1 MCKRRRFAGVTLL
14 LLALSQPALGEEVKT
29 TLPVVTEGVLANGLQ
44 YTLAPIKSD
53 AGRIDVRLSVEAGS
67 LDETN
72 DQSGV
77 AHMVEHMVFRASDA
91 WPEGVSTALAQQGW
105 SRGAN
110 YNAVTNYERT
120 QFMMSPPDGVKGLGL
135 ALQAL
140 AQMTAH
146 ARITQPD
153 LDDERKVIL
162 EEWRGKLGV
171 AARMNQQRIAALR
184 EGSRYPDRPT
194 IGQVASIEHTPATTL
209 QAFYQR
215 WYHPANMR
223 LLIIGDFEPEKVKA
237 LITQNFAGLPAIT
250 VPLRQDSDYNQQLKK
265 QLRVIHLQDSESG
278 GSQVSWVNRFDEK
291 QMQGTAGY
299 RDRLINQITLSVLTR
314 QLKRQQNALPD
325 SIGNIVARKS
335 ETGRSTVAFGLFV
348 DVMPGDYKL
357 GLETLIRERERLIR
371 FGLDADEVADVKSDL
386 LDAAT
391 RLAGKP
397 ENRTFTDWVQTLA
410 IAWQQQQPYVDSQQR
425 GVRALAEL
433 KTITSA
439 DINARLKKWL
449 QAPDQVV
456 QFSVPGRVVYSVPLP
471 SEIQRMVTQ
480 ISTESLTPTVM
491 VKTSALAPLPD
502 HDTSGKRTSVKNYP
516 AESVQEWQLSN
527 GDRVVWMKTAPA
539 KGRLWFEAQS
549 NAGYLG
555 YGLSAWQAQ
564 LATQLLRYGAPTGWN
579 EDDYRRWK
587 QDKDLSLSVSQQ
599 EYNLE
604 ILGNAPASELNT
616 LLHAYQLLH
625 TDNHIDPASIKN
637 SILTFARQQV
647 MQDSSLSSQRQKEV
661 TNLRYGRASFAMPD
675 EAQLSTLSAATLA
688 EQWKKISAAPVT
700 FFVMA
705 DLPENTLREAV
716 ERYLAGIK
724 RGVPLPAAPYV
735 ALPGHREKVS
745 QLNSEPKA
753 DVTLWSYSDEVWSPE
768 RAVQVS
774 IAENLVTRH
783 LKKVLRD
790 DARGIYNL
798 RFSTVLNDRTNR
810 IETELR
816 FSTSPERARE
826 LALLARQ
833 AFEHAQSQINDR
845 TVKEMKAS
853 FRRSQ
858 ALWQTYDFMTQRRL
872 ILSYRHFNNPG
883 YLSRVSS
890 LDNAITTDGVRA
902 MASRIYNPKNLVI
915 YTVLPQEK
923 K

>member
-1 MCKRRRFAGVTLL
+1 MCKRRRFAGVALL
-14 LLALSQPALGEEVKT
+14 LLALSQPALSEEVKT

-237 LITQNFAGLPAIT
+237 LIAQNFAGLPAIT

-371 FGLDADEVADVKSDL
+371 FGLDADEVARMKNELFDS
-386 LDAAT
+386 AQ
-391 RLAGKP
+391 RLEETP
-397 ENRTFTDWVQTLA
+397 ENRTFSEWVQMLA
-410 IAWQQQQPYVDSQQR
+410 ISWQQNQPYVGLQQR
-425 GVRALAEL
+425 RKLVQADL
-433 KTITSA
+433 KTISA
-439 DINARLKKWL
+439 SDINARLQKWL
-449 QAPDQVV
+449 QAPDQLV

-471 SEIQRMVTQ
+471 SEIQGMVTT
-480 ISTESLTPTVM
+480 ISNESLTPTVM
-491 VKTSALAPLPD
+491 EKASVLPSLPE
-502 HDTSGKRTSVKNYP
+502 HNTSGKRTSVKNYP
-516 AESVQEWQLSN
+516 A
-527 GDRVVWMKTAPA
+527 D
-539 KGRLWFEAQS
+539 
-549 NAGYLG
+549 
-555 YGLSAWQAQ
+555 
-564 LATQLLRYGAPTGWN
+564 
-579 EDDYRRWK
+579 
-587 QDKDLSLSVSQQ
+587 
-599 EYNLE
+599 
-604 ILGNAPASELNT
+604 
-616 LLHAYQLLH
+616 
-625 TDNHIDPASIKN
+625 
-637 SILTFARQQV
+637 
-647 MQDSSLSSQRQKEV
+647 
-661 TNLRYGRASFAMPD
+661 
-675 EAQLSTLSAATLA
+675 
-688 EQWKKISAAPVT
+688 
-700 FFVMA
+700 
-705 DLPENTLREAV
+705 
-716 ERYLAGIK
+716 
-724 RGVPLPAAPYV
+724 
-735 ALPGHREKVS
+735 
-745 QLNSEPKA
+745 
-753 DVTLWSYSDEVWSPE
+753 
-768 RAVQVS
+768 
-774 IAENLVTRH
+774 
-783 LKKVLRD
+783 
-790 DARGIYNL
+790 
-798 RFSTVLNDRTNR
+798 
-810 IETELR
+810 
-816 FSTSPERARE
+816 
-826 LALLARQ
+826 
-833 AFEHAQSQINDR
+833 
-845 TVKEMKAS
+845 
-853 FRRSQ
+853 
-858 ALWQTYDFMTQRRL
+858 
-872 ILSYRHFNNPG
+872 
-883 YLSRVSS
+883 
-890 LDNAITTDGVRA
+890 
-902 MASRIYNPKNLVI
+902 
-915 YTVLPQEK
+915 
-923 K
+923 

>member
-1 MCKRRRFAGVTLL
+1 MCKRRRFAGVVLL
-14 LLALSQPALGEEVKT
+14 LLALSQPALSEEVKT

-77 AHMVEHMVFRASDA
+77 AHMVEHMVFRASDT

-237 LITQNFAGLPAIT
+237 LIAQNFAGLPAIT

-371 FGLDADEVADVKSDL
+371 FGLDADEVARMKNELFDS
-386 LDAAT
+386 AQ
-391 RLAGKP
+391 RLEETP
-397 ENRTFTDWVQTLA
+397 ENRTFSEWVQMLA
-410 IAWQQQQPYVDSQQR
+410 ISWQQHQPYVGLQQR
-425 GVRALAEL
+425 RKLVQADL
-433 KTITSA
+433 KTISA
-439 DINARLKKWL
+439 SDINARLQKWL
-449 QAPDQVV
+449 QAPDQLV

-471 SEIQRMVTQ
+471 SEIQGMVTT
-480 ISTESLTPTVM
+480 IANESLTPTVM
-491 VKTSALAPLPD
+491 EKASVLPSLPE
-502 HDTSGKRTSVKNYP
+502 HNTSGKRTSVKNYP

-527 GDRVVWMKTAPA
+527 GDRVVWMKTPLA
-539 KGRLWFEAQS
+539 KDRLWFQAQS
-549 NAGYLG
+549 DAGYLG
-555 YGLSAWQAQ
+555 RGLNAWQAQ
-564 LATQLLRYGAPTGWN
+564 VAAQLAGHGAPTGWSD
-579 EDDYRRWK
+579 DDYAQWK
-587 QDKDLSLSVSQQ
+587 RDQELWLNISQHQDSLDVTGS
-599 EYNLE
+599 
-604 ILGNAPASELNT
+604 APYDQLNS

-625 TDNHIDPASIKN
+625 TDNQINTASMK
-637 SILTFARQQV
+637 SSVLMLARRRV
-647 MQDSSLSSQRQKEV
+647 MQEGSLFALRQEEV
-661 TNLRYGRASFAMPD
+661 TDLRYGRPAIEIPGA
-675 EAQLSTLSAATLA
+675 AQLAAFDVEQLTM
-688 EQWKKISAAPVT
+688 QWKKISAAPVT

-705 DLPENTLREAV
+705 NIPEATLKKAV
-716 ERYLAGIK
+716 EQYLAGIK
-724 RGVPLPAAPYV
+724 RAAPLPAEPYL
-735 ALPGHREKVS
+735 ALPGHRERRS
-745 QLNSEPKA
+745 QLNNVPKA
-753 DVTLWSYSDEVWSPE
+753 EVTLWSFNHEVWSPE
-768 RAVQVS
+768 RAAQVS
-774 IAENLVTRH
+774 IAKSLVNRH
-783 LKKVLRD
+783 LKNVLRD

-798 RFSTVLNDRTNR
+798 SFETVLNDNTNR

-816 FSTSPERARE
+816 FSTSPERAAE
-826 LALLARQ
+826 LILLAKK
-833 AFEHAQSQINDR
+833 ALKDAVGQINDR
-845 TVKEMKAS
+845 TVKEMKAT
-853 FRRSQ
+853 FQRTEAARQ
-858 ALWQTYDFMTQRRL
+858 GDYYTLQRRL